1 MSTLESLADDLK
13 PLTASGHP
21 PVHLWQ
27 PERQGEI
34 DIVIKRDGSWLHE
47 GGLIKRAALVKLF
60 ASVLWYEH
68 GQHYLKTPAEQMKIT
83 VEATPFLMTQL
94 TVQHPNT
101 PQQGLV
107 LTSSYGDLVVVGESN
122 PLWIDKSIISGQEV
136 PLVGIRYGMVGRL
149 TSSILHEL
157 ADLGEVVSDD
167 KGDYLRLISSG
178 YSIDLA
184 IA

>member
-1 MSTLESLADDLK
+1 MSSLESLANDLE

-27 PERQGEI
+27 PKHQGEI
-34 DIVIKRDGSWLHE
+34 DIVIQRDGSWLHE

-60 ASVLWYEH
+60 SSVLWYED

-94 TVQHPNT
+94 TVQNAGSPT
-101 PQQGLV
+101 QELV
-107 LTSSYGDLVVVGESN
+107 LTSSYGDVVVLGEKN
-122 PLWIDKSIISGQEV
+122 KLWIDQTVISGQEV
-136 PLVGIRYGMVGRL
+136 PLVGVRYGMAGRL

-157 ADLGEVVSDD
+157 ADLGEVVSGD
-167 KGDYLRLISSG
+167 KGECLRLVSRG
-178 YSIDLA
+178 YTFDLP
-184 IA
+184 IG

>member
-1 MSTLESLADDLK
+1 MSTLESLANDLQ

-21 PVHLWQ
+21 PVHLWN

-34 DIVIKRDGSWLHE
+34 DIVIQRDGSWLHE
-47 GGLIKRAALVKLF
+47 GGLIKREALVKLF
-60 ASVLWYEH
+60 ASVLWYED

-83 VEATPFLMTQL
+83 VEATPFLMTLL

-101 PQQGLV
+101 SKQELV
-107 LTSSYGDLVVVGESN
+107 FTSSYGDVIVVGEDN
-122 PLWIDKSIISGQEV
+122 KLWLDKSIIQGQEV

-167 KGDYLRLISSG
+167 KGDYLRLISG
-178 YSIDLA
+178 NYTVDFA

>member
-1 MSTLESLADDLK
+1 VSTLESLANDLQ

-27 PERQGEI
+27 PERQGDI
-34 DIVIKRDGSWLHE
+34 DIVIQRDGSWLHE
-47 GGLIKRAALVKLF
+47 GGLIKRKALVKLF
-60 ASVLWYEH
+60 ASVLWYED
-68 GQHYLKTPAEQMKIT
+68 GQHYLKTPAEKMKIM

-94 TVQHPNT
+94 IVQHANT
-101 PQQGLV
+101 PKQALV
-107 LTSSYGDLVVVGESN
+107 LTSSYDDVIVVGENN
-122 PLWIDKSIISGQEV
+122 PLWLDQSIMQGQEV
-136 PLVGIRYGMVGRL
+136 PLVGIRYGMAGRL

-167 KGDYLRLISSG
+167 KGDCLRLISG
-178 YSIDLA
+178 DYITDLA